1 MGYSA
6 VSGYKINGEIK
17 MWETLLGCFA
27 GVILTKLILFTDDAA
42 SAIKWSAVL
51 WFVVKAYESL
61 GR

>member
-1 MGYSA
+1 
-6 VSGYKINGEIK
+6 
-17 MWETLLGCFA
+17 MWETLLGCFV